1 MEVDGSYK
9 EQWELMKQMVNYYLA
24 DKNYLTKREIKHIL
38 RVCEAKDINKV
49 LIKPL
54 CRI

>member
-1 MEVDGSYK
+1 MAENNYK
-9 EQWELMKQMVNYYLA
+9 EQWELMKQMVDYYLTE
-24 DKNYLTKREIKHIL
+24 KKYLTKREIKHIL
-38 RVCEAKDINKV
+38 RVCETKDINKV